1 MKNKIFLIVITVL
14 IFSCGDNQ
22 NNKKASEGPIIEGF
36 WNRIGTIQLVNG
48 VPVDTAY
55 IKDSQNPNYKQIK
68 VFKDGSM
75 IWINNVKDS
84 LLPWKGG
91 MGGYGKYIVNSKD
104 SITENI
110 SHGTGWWG
118 AAVKNYK
125 DSLNVPAWRFGL
137 KTDIDENVYSQKN
150 NPDDEFA
157 EYWERMPNLEP
168 KSKFDGAWK
177 RVYEISYIN
186 GVAIDTTS
194 VPNDALLDV
203 KLFSNGHYT
212 YQVDQTGIA
221 EPDSPMYGGFGGYGT
236 FVFDEEKSIL
246 TEYGEWG
253 SGMSGNE
260 NEPKTNPDN
269 HEITFYNDDLY
280 LQVSKTS
287 VGVLRDAGATARGLV
302 YKRIK

>member
-1 MKNKIFLIVITVL
+1 MKNKIFITIVSLL

-22 NNKKASEGPIIEGF
+22 KSKNHEGPNIEGF

-55 IKDSQNPNYKQIK
+55 IKESEFPNYKQIK
-68 VFKDGSM
+68 VFKDGNM
-75 IWINNVKDS
+75 IWINNAKDT

-91 MGGYGKYIVNSKD
+91 SGGYGKFVINSKD
-104 SITENI
+104 SITEDI

-118 AAVKNYK
+118 AMVKNYK
-125 DSLNVPAWRFGL
+125 DSLKAPAWRFGL
-137 KTDIDENVYSQKN
+137 KTDIHNDVYSQKN
-150 NPDDEFA
+150 SPESEFA
-157 EYWERMPNLEP
+157 EYWERMPNLQT

-186 GVAIDTTS
+186 GVAVDTTS

-203 KLFSNGHYT
+203 KIFSNGHYT
-212 YQVDQTGIA
+212 YQVDLTGIA
-221 EPDSPMYGGFGGYGT
+221 EPDKPMYGGFGGYGT
-236 FVFDEEKSIL
+236 FVFDEEKSVL

-253 SGMSGNE
+253 SGMSTAV

>member
-1 MKNKIFLIVITVL
+1 MKRIILLITATLFIC
-14 IFSCGDNQ
+14 CGDNNTKQ
-22 NNKKASEGPIIEGF
+22 KEVTEKNLIEGF

-48 VPVDTAY
+48 IPVDTAY
-55 IKDSQNPNYKQIK
+55 IKDSENPKFKQIK
-68 VFKDGSM
+68 VFKDGNM
-75 IWINNVKDS
+75 IWINNQKDS

-91 MGGYGKYIVNSKD
+91 MGGYGKYVVNSKD
-104 SITENI
+104 SITEDI

-118 AAVKNYK
+118 AAVRNYR
-125 DSLNVPAWRFGL
+125 DSLNVPAWVFGL
-137 KTDIDENVYSQKN
+137 KTDIHDNVYSQKN
-150 NPDDEFA
+150 SPDSEFA
-157 EYWERMPNLEP
+157 EYWERMPSLEP

-186 GVAIDTTS
+186 GIPVDTTS

-212 YQVDQTGIA
+212 YQVDLTGMA
-221 EPDSPMYGGFGGYGT
+221 EPDKPMYGGFGGYGT

>member
-1 MKNKIFLIVITVL
+1 MALA
-14 IFSCGDNQ
+14 CGGNQ
-22 NNKKASEGPIIEGF
+22 KKESSSEGQNIEGF

-48 VPVDTAY
+48 VAVDTAY
-55 IKDSQNPNYKQIK
+55 IKDSENPKFKQVK
-68 VFKDGSM
+68 VFKDGNM
-75 IWINNVKDS
+75 IWINNQIDS

-91 MGGYGKYIVNSKD
+91 MGGYGKYVVNSKD
-104 SITENI
+104 SITEDI

-137 KTDIDENVYSQKN
+137 KTDFHANVYSQKN
-150 NPDDEFA
+150 NPDSEFA
-157 EYWERMPNLEP
+157 EYWERMPSLEP
-168 KSKFDGAWK
+168 ESKFDGAWK

-212 YQVDQTGIA
+212 YQVDLTGFA
-221 EPDSPMYGGFGGYGT
+221 NRDENPGMYGGFGGYGT

-253 SGMSGNE
+253 SGMTANE

-269 HEITFYNDDLY
+269 HQITFYNDDLY
-280 LQVSKTS
+280 LQISKTS
-287 VGVLRDAGATARGLV
+287 VGTLQNSGADARGLV